1 MYGWLLPRVGAR
13 AALILTALW
22 YAALLVLMLLVAV
35 EPTGEFRYD
44 DI

>member
-13 AALILTALW
+13 TALILTAVW
-22 YAALLVLMLLVAV
+22 YATILLLILLLAA
-35 EPTGEFRYD
+35 EPSGEFRYD